1 MGAYAGPDI
10 VESGLVLSLDAGNS
24 KSYSGSGTT
33 WTDLSGNGITG
44 TLTNGPTYS
53 SVNGGSIVFDG
64 SNDFVQTSYT
74 TQLNDFTISAWFK
87 DNSSSGYARI
97 ADKDY
102 DTGFWMGRN
111 NSSTLWGGGVKTASL
126 ESFNSITLTSN
137 AWHFL
142 VMAREGTTLKVYGDG
157 ITNTNTTTCGSG
169 AIDSTILSLGA
180 TINDNGGPQ
189 RDWFNG
195 NIPQVSVYNR
205 ALSAA
210 EIRQNYLATKSRYGI

>member
-1 MGAYAGPDI
+1 M
-10 VESGLVLSLDAGNS
+10 
-24 KSYSGSGTT
+24 
-33 WTDLSGNGITG
+33 SGNGNTG
-44 TLTNGPTYS
+44 TLENGPTFNS
-53 SVNGGSIVFDG
+53 ANGSSIVFDG
-64 SNDFVQTSYT
+64 SNDYIQTSYT
-74 TQLNDFTISAWFK
+74 TQLNDLTISVWFK

-111 NSSTLWGGGVKTASL
+111 NSSTLWGGGVRTATL
-126 ESFNSITLTSN
+126 ESFNSITLNSN

-180 TINDNGGPQ
+180 TINDNGGRQ

-195 NIPQVSVYNR
+195 NISQVSVYNR
-205 ALSAA
+205 ALTAG
-210 EIRQNYLATKSRYGI
+210 EIAQNFNATRSRFGI

>member
-1 MGAYAGPDI
+1 MGVAYNSSI
-10 VESGLVLSLDAGNS
+10 VTNGLVLCLDAGNR
-24 KSYSGSGTT
+24 KSYPGSGTT
-33 WTDLSGNGITG
+33 WTDLSGNGNTG

-53 SVNGGSIVFDG
+53 SANGGSIVFDG

-74 TQLNDFTISAWFK
+74 TQLNDLTISAWFK

-111 NSSTLWGGGVKTASL
+111 NSSTLWGGGVRTATL

-195 NIPQVSVYNR
+195 NISQVSIYNR
-205 ALSAA
+205 ALTAT
-210 EIRQNYLATKSRYGI
+210 EIQQNYLATKSRYF